1 MTLISYKVN
10 TKNDYE
16 NSLLLP
22 ASDCLC
28 IEMALSSGEHVRV
41 RVVVNKEYCFDNQWN
56 TTLQKKS
63 MKPKKFKQGFQ
74 TKENGLKEKEFVEF
88 LRIYPEFRRLPWPNF
103 KAYY

>member
-1 MTLISYKVN
+1 MTSISYKVN

-16 NSLLLP
+16 NSFLLP

-41 RVVVNKEYCFDNQWN
+41 VVNKEYCFDNQWN
-56 TTLQKKS
+56 TTLQKNPRSQRNSNKDF
-63 MKPKKFKQGFQ
+63 KRKKM
-74 TKENGLKEKEFVEF
+74 GLKEKGFVEF